1 MADHYLGDAAVVK
14 GNLLLPR
21 IGAWTA
27 EVWLAGNEAPAVG
40 TQTVL
45 TVAGTD
51 RVATVIAS
59 SSDYLQAKCRVVA
72 GAGRLQSEIQ
82 AKDYRG
88 YTAPDVVRDILT
100 EAGETPGS
108 WIQVSSIQVQTWQR
122 TRGPCRNAL
131 QRFLRLVTGD
141 TVWRVFDDGTVDSV
155 DDVFDVTGT
164 SQTFAELASWGQ
176 ERLLLLGVQDSVIR
190 PGDAVEAFGQDR
202 RLDRCLYEFD
212 EDNFKLRAWYL

>member
-40 TQTVL
+40 TQTTL

-51 RVATVIAS
+51 RAATVLAS

-72 GAGRLQSEIQ
+72 GAGRLQTEIQ

-108 WIQVSSIQVQTWQR
+108 WLEVSSIQVLSLIHISEP
-122 TRGPCRNAL
+122 TRRHHVSRMPSSA
-131 QRFLRLVTGD
+131 
-141 TVWRVFDDGTVDSV
+141 
-155 DDVFDVTGT
+155 
-164 SQTFAELASWGQ
+164 
-176 ERLLLLGVQDSVIR
+176 
-190 PGDAVEAFGQDR
+190 
-202 RLDRCLYEFD
+202 
-212 EDNFKLRAWYL
+212 